1 MLVAF
6 FTDQGIRQ
14 YPVATIQQQVPQTTT
29 DCRQMMAGQMQRTI
43 APTGNEQPLERIT
56 AMHRA
61 SVEGVT
67 SLPGQ
72 STKSIQYQSQGQAVQ
87 RNSLPSP
94 SPGPL
99 REEKQQTTHPVQGIQ
114 PQTVPML
121 PGQRMAVPGAQLMA
135 KPPQGATADM
145 TGNGRPPQSPLSRS
159 PLVPPRPIQPST
171 AQPAQ
176 TTPPTSSVQRLSLA
190 AEPLAGYQQSPPPYP
205 QQHNIRP
212 APPAYNSR
220 PTYYGNYPPLAP
232 KPAPEMT
239 VQLSQQYQARKQ
251 IPSNTVSTGRQAR
264 PVPSSPLQQSD
275 SGRQNIQPQVP
286 PLNIIRSPLV
296 PPSLASGQPFSR
308 SQQDVHGG
316 LTQTAVGQ
324 DSRRSTR
331 LKFFFVCVNCS
342 LLQERI
348 MEERNAWG
356 YVNLTKVIFRPI

>member
-1 MLVAF
+1 MV
-6 FTDQGIRQ
+6 
-14 YPVATIQQQVPQTTT
+14 
-29 DCRQMMAGQMQRTI
+29 GQMQRTI
-43 APTGNEQPLERIT
+43 VATGNEQPLERIT
-56 AMHRA
+56 AMRRA
-61 SVEGVT
+61 SVEGVNP
-67 SLPGQ
+67 LPGQ
-72 STKSIQYQSQGQAVQ
+72 STQSIQYQSQGQAVQ
-87 RNSLPSP
+87 RTSLPSP

-99 REEKQQTTHPVQGIQ
+99 RDEKQLTTYPAQGIQ

-135 KPPQGATADM
+135 KQSQGGTVGM
-145 TGNGRPPQSPLSRS
+145 TGNSRPPQNPLSRS
-159 PLVPPRPIQPST
+159 PLVPLRPIQPST

-176 TTPPTSSVQRLSLA
+176 TTPPTSSVRRPSLA
-190 AEPLAGYQQSPPPYP
+190 AEPPAGYQQSPPPYP

-251 IPSNTVSTGRQAR
+251 IPPNTVAIGRHAR

-275 SGRQNIQPQVP
+275 AGRQNFQPQVP
-286 PLNIIRSPLV
+286 PLNIARSPLV
-296 PPSLASGQPFSR
+296 PPNLASGQPFSR

-324 DSRRSTR
+324 DSRQSTR
-331 LKFFFVCVNCS
+331 LKFFSVCETLRCCKR
-342 LLQERI
+342 E
-348 MEERNAWG
+348 
-356 YVNLTKVIFRPI
+356 